1 MVLETWNEHEGK
13 ASSPGTVGARAREP
27 PRCLQDA
34 GRGRARGA
42 QRRHDRDTAQAAALV
57 ADLSPAAPASCRP
70 PHAGAQQPS
79 AHLRGG
85 LRSHERPREL
95 PDRELLRPER
105 GGMRERMHAVREA
118 RKSREAR
125 GCRVAAVMRK
135 ESIHPRPRREAAIAL
150 LEAASLP
157 ASDLTDAHMEHFFFS
172 GPESAPT
179 GLAGVE
185 ICGAEA
191 LLRSLAVVPGQR
203 STGLGSALLEH
214 AEAHARSS
222 GVRSIFLLTT
232 T

>member
-1 MVLETWNEHEGK
+1 
-13 ASSPGTVGARAREP
+13 
-27 PRCLQDA
+27 
-34 GRGRARGA
+34 
-42 QRRHDRDTAQAAALV
+42 
-57 ADLSPAAPASCRP
+57 
-70 PHAGAQQPS
+70 
-79 AHLRGG
+79 
-85 LRSHERPREL
+85 
-95 PDRELLRPER
+95 
-105 GGMRERMHAVREA
+105 
-118 RKSREAR
+118 
-125 GCRVAAVMRK
+125 MRK

-232 T
+232 TAEEFFRRRGYRTATRESAPAAIRETREFADICPATSAFMVKDI